1 MEVVACDH
9 EPMLWK
15 KNVRKVKRNSG
26 EEYVNTVSKVVPR
39 KQLRNGCG
47 QFEEITHKFLVPGHT
62 FLPCDADFGQIEKLK
77 RKTVSVFSPDG
88 WGQVIEKARITKP
101 FIVTKMEAQDFKN
114 FDIITELINKPN
126 LDVHG
131 DKIGYRNHTMLKF
144 STGCQKLLFKQ
155 TYSVVESW
163 KAAILIKAHRCR
175 PNLQTSA
182 NFQNTLKHLVPMY
195 PGGRQI
201 SALKHRDLMKLLPF
215 MPDMERQ
222 FYLKLKPLSV
232 RHECNNDN
240 DQDIEIME

>member
-1 MEVVACDH
+1 MICVRRALYSVLGWCYFLFIVLSKMEVVACDH
-9 EPMLWK
+9 EPMLQNKGKKRKRIETQWK

-26 EEYVNTVSKVVPR
+26 EE
-39 KQLRNGCG
+39 
-47 QFEEITHKFLVPGHT
+47 
-62 FLPCDADFGQIEKLK
+62 
-77 RKTVSVFSPDG
+77 
-88 WGQVIEKARITKP
+88 
-101 FIVTKMEAQDFKN
+101 
-114 FDIITELINKPN
+114 
-126 LDVHG
+126 
-131 DKIGYRNHTMLKF
+131 
-144 STGCQKLLFKQ
+144 
-155 TYSVVESW
+155 
-163 KAAILIKAHRCR
+163 AHRGR

-182 NFQNTLKHLVPMY
+182 NFQNTLKHLVPKY